1 MTQYERT
8 QKRYDLP
15 SDATPDVIAEYVRSI
30 LSLPRA
36 RVERVT
42 VEAPKMEGDTPSVIA
57 DIHFEKVEPPAGDI
71 PEPDPTDLWQALS
84 RIDMVQVSTRKSKI
98 KTSSMK
104 TITSMLMRASSEGR
118 APVGWATGDALFF
131 LRWLGVR
138 TQNRD
143 KVPSLFLTLPLI
155 ESQAVGEDRL
165 VLLCAKSS
173 RMGPIRAQWGYATPL
188 DVEEDD
194 AEVRQ

>member
-1 MTQYERT
+1 MTQYQRT
-8 QKRYDLP
+8 QKRYELP
-15 SDATPDVIAEYVRSI
+15 ADATPDVIAEYVRSI

-36 RVERVT
+36 RIERIV
-42 VEAPKMEGDTPSVIA
+42 VEAPKMEGDVPSVSA
-57 DIHFEKVEPPAGDI
+57 DIHFEKMEPPDGDI
-71 PEPDPTDLWQALS
+71 PEPDPTDLWQTLS
-84 RIDMVQVSTRKSKI
+84 RIEMVQVSPRKSNI

-104 TITSMLMRASSEGR
+104 TVTSMLMKASSEGR
-118 APVGWATGDALFF
+118 APVGWATGDAVFF
-131 LRWLGVR
+131 LRWLGIR
-138 TQNRD
+138 RD

-173 RMGPIRAQWGYATPL
+173 RMGPVKAQWGYATPL

-194 AEVRQ
+194 VKQTV